1 MQVINVS
8 KNKRVF
14 EYSDDILSSLSGIY
28 IFSALE
34 ERSVHF
40 DPSASIYS
48 ALEFIEIREHYE
60 EGTIEVDKQKKTS
73 IKDLSSYEA
82 LVEKCR
88 KEKVYLDITGMTHSV
103 WAPLIKKFLENGI
116 NFSVI
121 YVEPDKYKKS
131 PNPTG
136 GEIYD
141 LSEKID
147 GIMPIP
153 GFASFPL
160 NDDDFIFVPV
170 LGFEGARFSFMVE
183 NIQPLGNKTFPVIGV
198 PGFRA
203 EYPFYAYYGN
213 KAPLRD
219 TKSSRN
225 VIYAKASCPFSLFFE
240 LCKLSEDYPNT
251 NIKIGLMGTKPHALG
266 GVLFR
271 LFNPKY
277 SEIVYDHPIRKPKRT
292 EGAYTK
298 YIFDISDFFENL
310 PEHKSLLKSG
320 RLR

>member
-14 EYSDDILSSLSGIY
+14 EHGDEILLSLSGIY
-28 IFSALE
+28 IYSSFE

-40 DPSASIYS
+40 DPSDSKYNK
-48 ALEFIEIREHYE
+48 LNFIEIREYYE
-60 EGTIEVDKQKKTS
+60 EYTIEVDNQQKTS
-73 IKDLSSYEA
+73 IKDLSSYDA
-82 LVEKCR
+82 LLDKC
-88 KEKVYLDITGMTHSV
+88 KNEKVYVDITGMTHTV
-103 WAPLIKKFLENGI
+103 WAPLVKRFLEQGI
-116 NFSVI
+116 SFSVI
-121 YVEPDKYKKS
+121 YVEPNTYKKS

-141 LSEKID
+141 LSDKIN

-160 NDDDFIFVPV
+160 NEDDFIFVPV

-183 NIQPLGNKTFPVIGV
+183 NIQPLRNKTFPVIGV

-203 EYPFYAYYGN
+203 EYPFYTYNAN
-213 KAPLRD
+213 KTPLRG
-219 TKSSRN
+219 TRSSMN

-240 LCKLSEDYPNT
+240 LCQLSEDYPNT
-251 NIKIGLMGTKPHALG
+251 NIKMGLMGTKPHALG
-266 GVLFR
+266 CILFR

-277 SEIVYDHPIRKPKRT
+277 SEIIYDHPIRKPKRT

-298 YIFDISDFFENL
+298 YIFDVSNFFENL
-310 PEHKSLLKSG
+310 PEHKVLLKSG